1 MGYDKTSR
9 LTKQVDRLTDDKHL
23 ALSPTRFNDLPKA
36 GTFPHEEW
44 TKIDDLKLNKPMN
57 KPVLLDSI
65 EPLEEEEKEETA
77 TKELPVMSEA
87 GTLPTASQPREKKPD
102 KVARRE
108 NSRFGA
114 HLYKY

>member
-44 TKIDDLKLNKPMN
+44 TKIDDLKLNKPIKSSQGLLFPEAR
-57 KPVLLDSI
+57 KPYA
-65 EPLEEEEKEETA
+65 EA
-77 TKELPVMSEA
+77 AGHELR
-87 GTLPTASQPREKKPD
+87 GLC
-102 KVARRE
+102 
-108 NSRFGA
+108 
-114 HLYKY
+114 L